1 MNLAN
6 GLLGLGGLG
15 AINAQGNVPGLLGK
29 YYNTSEL
36 NKAKTKQGLL
46 QAGIALLSQQP
57 RVGAPYGFGETL
69 GTALRGGME
78 GAQQAQ
84 QDYMNNAMQAYQMDR
99 QAQDDAWQQKTRDR
113 QLKAWDSE
121 DQRKAAYDHFIQA
134 LPEDQKALA
143 EKFPEQFGQWYVGQ
157 KFPKPQE
164 PYTLSEGQVRFDG
177 NNQPIAQGI
186 PANSNDWTEVTLED
200 GVYAVNKKD
209 PTQRTKIGPRP
220 DRNEG
225 EGRDFTQEKALRE
238 AYIKEAKP
246 FADLRTNYSR
256 IKAANQDNTGAS
268 DIAMVYSFMK
278 MLDPTSVVREG
289 EFATAENAG
298 GVPQQIQSL
307 YNKVINGQRL
317 APEVRQQFVQQADR
331 QYQEQYNTY
340 KQVQKTYQNLAGQ
353 YQLDPAKVAPDL
365 DYGVMPGSGSSPL
378 ASPLVTPN
386 GQTRKYNPLT
396 GKLE

>member
-15 AINAQGNVPGLLGK
+15 AINAQSNVPGLLGK

-69 GTALRGGME
+69 GTALRGGLE

-143 EKFPEQFGQWYVGQ
+143 EQFPEQFGQWYVGQ

-177 NNQPIAQGI
+177 NNQPVAQGI

-209 PTQRTKIGPRP
+209 PTNRIKIGARP

-225 EGRDFTQEKALRE
+225 EGRQFSQEDKLRQG
-238 AYIKEAKP
+238 YIKEAKP

-298 GVPQQIQSL
+298 GVPQQIQSM
-307 YNKVINGQRL
+307 YNRVLDGQRL
-317 APEVRQQFVQQADR
+317 SPEVRKEFMQQADR
-331 QYQEQYNTY
+331 QYQEQFSTY
-340 KQVQKTYQNLAGQ
+340 KQIQTTYKNLAQQ
-353 YQLDPAKVAPDL
+353 YELDPAKVAPDL
-365 DYGVMPGSGSSPL
+365 DYGVMPGSGTSPL
-378 ASPLVTPN
+378 TSPLVTPN

>member
-6 GLLGLGGLG
+6 GLLGLGGLS
-15 AINAQGNVPGLLGK
+15 AINGQSNVPGLLGK

-143 EKFPEQFGQWYVGQ
+143 EQFPEQFGQWYVGQ

>member
-317 APEVRQQFVQQADR
+317 APEVRQQFVQQAGR

>member
-15 AINAQGNVPGLLGK
+15 AINSQSNVPGLLGK

-69 GTALRGGME
+69 GTALRGGLE

-84 QDYMNNAMQAYQMDR
+84 QDYMNNAMMSYQMDR

-143 EKFPEQFGQWYVGQ
+143 EQFPEQFGQWYVGQ

-225 EGRDFTQEKALRE
+225 EGRQFSQEEKLRQG
-238 AYIKEAKP
+238 YIKEAKP

-256 IKAANQDNTGAS
+256 IKAANKDNTGAS

-317 APEVRQQFVQQADR
+317 APEVRQQFMQQADR
-331 QYQEQYNTY
+331 QYQEQYSTY
-340 KQVQKTYQNLAGQ
+340 KQIQTTYKNLAQQ
-353 YQLDPAKVAPDL
+353 YELDPAKVAPDL
-365 DYGVMPGSGSSPL
+365 DYGVMPGSGTSPL
-378 ASPLVTPN
+378 ASPLKRTTKSGISFEVSP
-386 GQTRKYNPLT
+386 
-396 GKLE
+396 

>member
-6 GLLGLGGLG
+6 GLLGLGGLS
-15 AINAQGNVPGLLGK
+15 AINGQSNVPGLLGK

-298 GVPQQIQSL
+298 GVPQQIQSM
-307 YNKVINGQRL
+307 YNRVLDGQRL
-317 APEVRQQFVQQADR
+317 SPEVRKEFMQQADR
-331 QYQEQYNTY
+331 QYQEQFSTY
-340 KQVQKTYQNLAGQ
+340 KQIQTTYKNLAQQ
-353 YQLDPAKVAPDL
+353 YELDPAKVAPDL
-365 DYGVMPGSGSSPL
+365 DYGVMPGSGTSPL
-378 ASPLVTPN
+378 TSPLVTPN